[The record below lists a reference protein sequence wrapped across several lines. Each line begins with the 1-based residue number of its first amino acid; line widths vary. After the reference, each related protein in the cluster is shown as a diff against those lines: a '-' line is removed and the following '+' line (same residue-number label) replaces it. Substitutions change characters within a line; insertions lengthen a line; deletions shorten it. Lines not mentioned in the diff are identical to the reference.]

1 MVKKRSVRVTSANR
15 QQRVQRAKAIGNYIV
30 QKRSIVPNF
39 ITMAN
44 MTMGFFAIIFAS
56 RGDSR
61 SLALAGIMV
70 FVGSLCDA
78 VDGAVARAMH
88 VESPVGIQLDSLAD
102 GIAYGIAPAVIA
114 YQAYLSKLPDSG
126 VFPIDT
132 GMMVAIIYPVCAI
145 YRLARFNIGAAEDN
159 HLNFKGLP
167 SPPAGILIA
176 AVPGMEYSWLPLPYF
191 GHVEVHF
198 PLEVFVPLYIIIA
211 FLMVSHVDYNKLFT
225 VLYRKGKLVRI
236 TTILAVILLLG
247 FFRMWAVFAV
257 TAVYITVGL
266 VIYTIRLTKKSPRR
280 KNGTATT

>member
-1 MVKKRSVRVTSANR
+1 MVKKRALRSPSPGR
-15 QQRVQRAKAIGNYIV
+15 QQRVQRAKAIGSYIV

-56 RGDSR
+56 RGDLR

-70 FVGSLCDA
+70 FIGSLCDA

-102 GIAYGIAPAVIA
+102 GIAYGVAPAVIA
-114 YQAYLSKLPDSG
+114 YQAYLSKLSSG
-126 VFPIDT
+126 GAFPIDT

-145 YRLARFNIGAAEDN
+145 YRLARFNTGAAEDD
-159 HLNFKGLP
+159 HLHFKGLP

-176 AVPGMEYSWLPLPYF
+176 AIPGMEYSWLPLPYF

-198 PLEVFVPLYIIIA
+198 PLEVFVPLYILIA

-225 VLYRKGKLVRI
+225 ILYRKGKVTRI
-236 TTILAVILLLG
+236 TTILMVILLMG
-247 FFRMWAVFAV
+247 FFMMWAVFAV
-257 TAVYITVGL
+257 TALYITIGL
-266 VIYTIRLTKKSPRR
+266 IIYLARLVKKATKRDKSV
-280 KNGTATT
+280 TT